1 MVKRILDFT
10 FGTQLGVGRPHDPPF
25 LTTGLGP
32 RGDLSSPI
40 ASTGTLADFAANL
53 VTAQT
58 AEHAAA
64 KASAE
69 SLASTRDLLAS
80 RYADAVGVNLDKE
93 MALLIQLQNAYA
105 ANARVI
111 TASQAMWDALLASVR

>member
-1 MVKRILDFT
+1 M
-10 FGTQLGVGRPHDPPF
+10 
-25 LTTGLGP
+25 
-32 RGDLSSPI
+32 
-40 ASTGTLADFAANL
+40 
-53 VTAQT
+53 TAQT